1 MAKQTSVIKFVG
13 TMGGLTGYLRDGK
26 YFIKSAETNNPRSEQ
41 KKRKN
46 NPEFGEVSRTGR
58 LIREAAD
65 ILLCQVRDGSHVNRL
80 TKALH
85 PLIQL
90 DIIHPCKERK
100 ILKEH
105 LHLIKG
111 FEFNHKA
118 QLKDLIT
125 CPYEYSLDEETGIMN
140 VFFPPFIPA
149 QNIIAPSGA
158 THFRFEA
165 LGCAFNLET
174 QENEFSLSASN
185 DWSITTTEAIA
196 IELRVSLPLKV
207 EGAKMLMLTVLF
219 LEENSGEMQLMR
231 ERNGMRVVEVKV
243 DDGEKMVG
251 KRTSS
256 MRVGYGESR
265 R

>member
-1 MAKQTSVIKFVG
+1 MAKQTSIIKFVG
-13 TMGGLTGYLRDGK
+13 TIGGVTGYLRDGK
-26 YFIKSAETNNPRSEQ
+26 HFIKSAEANNPTSEQ

-46 NPEFGEVSRTGR
+46 NPEFGEVSKTGR
-58 LIREAAD
+58 LIREVAD

-90 DIIHPCKERK
+90 DTIHPCKERK

-111 FEFNHKA
+111 FEFNQKA

-149 QNIIAPSGA
+149 QNICAPRGA

-165 LGCAFNLET
+165 LGCAINLEI
-174 QENEFSLSASN
+174 QENEFSISSSN
-185 DWSITTTEAIA
+185 DWLVTTTEAIA
-196 IELRVSLPLKV
+196 IELRVSLPLKI
-207 EGAKMLMLTVLF
+207 EGTKILMLAVLF
-219 LEENSGEMQLMR
+219 FEEKSGDMELMK

-243 DDGEKMVG
+243 
-251 KRTSS
+251 
-256 MRVGYGESR
+256 
-265 R
+265 